1 MKNIVFE
8 NLEIFQNVD
17 FGKFTTMKLSGRAK
31 YFTVIKNV
39 EDFSAAVRFFKKENI
54 PFFILGGGSNTI
66 IRSKFFPGI
75 VIKNE
80 ILGFE
85 QVFEDDKKIE
95 FKVNSGVNWDE
106 FVRFAVSK
114 NLSGCEAMVMIPGTV
129 GALPIQNVGAYGQ
142 EIVDI
147 LKSVKVFEIE
157 TGEIKTLSKE
167 ECQLSYRDSI
177 FKRDK
182 KDKYFVIS
190 INLELSKD
198 RPEDPKYETLK
209 QELKKKNI
217 GKENLTAKDIME
229 AVVEIRS
236 RKLPNP
242 EEIPSAGS
250 FFKNVKITKSTVED
264 FRKKYPEIPIFKVG
278 NEYKIPTGWLIE
290 QTGLKGKE
298 FFGMRVHPGSALV
311 LTNISAKSY
320 DELAKARKIIQDR
333 VFEKFGLKIE
343 QEPLEI

>member
-1 MKNIVFE
+1 MKEIIFE
-8 NLEIFQNVD
+8 NLKIQQGVD
-17 FGKFTTMKLSGRAK
+17 FGKLTTMKISGKAHF
-31 YFTVIKNV
+31 FTVVKNV
-39 EDFSAAVRFFKKENI
+39 EDFKNAIKFSEKNNLPI
-54 PFFILGGGSNTI
+54 FILGGGSNTI
-66 IRSKFFPGI
+66 VKSQNFEG
-75 VIKNE
+75 VVVKNE
-80 ILGFE
+80 IKGFE
-85 QVFEDDKKIE
+85 KVFENDENIE
-95 FKVNSGVNWDE
+95 FCINSGENWHNFVNY
-106 FVRFAVSK
+106 AVSK
-114 NLSGCEAMVMIPGTV
+114 GLSGCEAMAMIPGTV

-147 LKSVKVFEIE
+147 LKSVEVFEIE
-157 TGEIKTLSKE
+157 TEEIKTLSKE

-190 INLELSKD
+190 INLELSKG

-209 QELKKKNI
+209 HELKKKGI
-217 GKENLTAKDIME
+217 KEEDLTSKDVME

-236 RKLPNP
+236 RKLPDP

-250 FFKNVKITKSTVED
+250 FFKNVKITESIAED
-264 FRKKYPEIPIFKVG
+264 FRKKYPGIPIFKVG

-290 QTGLKGKE
+290 QSGLKGRE

-320 DELAKARKIIQDR
+320 DELAQARKLIQDR

>member
-8 NLEIFQNVD
+8 NLEIFQDVD
-17 FGKFTTMKLSGRAK
+17 FGKFTTMKLSGRAR
-31 YFTVIKNV
+31 YFTVVKSV
-39 EDFSAAVRFFKKENI
+39 EDFSAAVHFLKRENI

-66 IRSKFFPGI
+66 VRSKFFPGI

-85 QVFEDDKKIE
+85 QVFEDNKKIE
-95 FKVNSGVNWDE
+95 FKINSGVNWDE
-106 FVRFAVSK
+106 FVRFVVSK

-129 GALPIQNVGAYGQ
+129 GALPIQNAGAYGQ

-147 LKSVKVFEIE
+147 LKSVEVFEIE
-157 TGEIKTLSKE
+157 TEEIRTLSKE
-167 ECQLSYRDSI
+167 DCQLSYRDSI

-190 INLELSKD
+190 INLELSKGQ
-198 RPEDPKYETLK
+198 PENPKYETLK
-209 QELKKKNI
+209 QELAKKGVDEK
-217 GKENLTAKDIME
+217 NLTPKDVME
-229 AVVEIRS
+229 AVIEIRS
-236 RKLPNP
+236 RKLPDP

-250 FFKNVKITKSTVED
+250 FFKNVKITESTVED
-264 FRKKYPEIPIFKVG
+264 FRKKYPEMPIFKVG
-278 NEYKIPTGWLIE
+278 DEYKIPTGWLIE
-290 QTGLKGKE
+290 QVGLKGQE
-298 FFGMRVHPGSALV
+298 FFGMRVYPGSALI

-320 DELAKARKIIQDR
+320 DELAQARKVIQDR

>member
-1 MKNIVFE
+1 MKEIIFE
-8 NLEIFQNVD
+8 NLKIQQGVD
-17 FGKFTTMKLSGRAK
+17 FGKLTTMKISGKAHF
-31 YFTVIKNV
+31 FTVVKNV
-39 EDFSAAVRFFKKENI
+39 EDFKNAIKFSEKNNLPI
-54 PFFILGGGSNTI
+54 FILGGGSNTI
-66 IRSKFFPGI
+66 VKSQNFEG
-75 VIKNE
+75 VVVKNE
-80 ILGFE
+80 IKGFE
-85 QVFEDDKKIE
+85 KVFENDENIE
-95 FKVNSGVNWDE
+95 FCINSGENWHNFVNY
-106 FVRFAVSK
+106 AVSK
-114 NLSGCEAMVMIPGTV
+114 GLSGCEAMAMIPGTV

-147 LKSVKVFEIE
+147 LKSVEVFEIE
-157 TGEIKTLSKE
+157 TEEIKTLSKE

-190 INLELSKD
+190 INLELSKG

-209 QELKKKNI
+209 HELKKKGI
-217 GKENLTAKDIME
+217 KEEDLTSKDVME

-236 RKLPNP
+236 RKLPDP

-250 FFKNVKITKSTVED
+250 FFKNVKITESIAED
-264 FRKKYPEIPIFKVG
+264 FRKKYPGIPIFKVG

-290 QTGLKGKE
+290 QSGLKGRK

-320 DELAKARKIIQDR
+320 DELAQARKLIQDR

>member
-17 FGKFTTMKLSGRAK
+17 FGKFTTMKLDGRTK
-31 YFTVIKNV
+31 YFTVVKSV
-39 EDFSAAVRFFKKENI
+39 EDFSAAVHFLKKENI

-66 IRSKFFPGI
+66 VRSKFFPGI

-95 FKVNSGVNWDE
+95 FKINSGVNWDE

-114 NLSGCEAMVMIPGTV
+114 NLSGCEAMAMIPGTV

-142 EIVDI
+142 EVVDI
-147 LKSVKVFEIE
+147 LKGVEVFEIE
-157 TGEIKTLSKE
+157 TEKIKTLSKE

-190 INLELSKD
+190 INLELSKG

-209 QELKKKNI
+209 HELKKKGI
-217 GKENLTAKDIME
+217 KEEDLTSKDVME
-229 AVVEIRS
+229 AVVKIRS
-236 RKLPNP
+236 RKLPDP

-250 FFKNVKITKSTVED
+250 FFKNVKITESIAED

-278 NEYKIPTGWLIE
+278 DEYKIPTGWLIE
-290 QTGLKGKE
+290 QAGLKGRE

-320 DELAKARKIIQDR
+320 DELAQARKLIQDR

>member
-8 NLEIFQNVD
+8 NLEIFQDVN
-17 FGKFTTMKLSGRAK
+17 FGKFTTMKLDGRAK
-31 YFTVIKNV
+31 YFTVVKSV
-39 EDFSAAVRFFKKENI
+39 EDFSAAVHFLKKENI

-66 IRSKFFPGI
+66 VRSKFFSGI

-114 NLSGCEAMVMIPGTV
+114 NLSGCEAMAMIPGTV

-142 EIVDI
+142 EVVDI
-147 LKSVKVFEIE
+147 LKGVEVFEIE
-157 TGEIKTLSKE
+157 TEDIKTLSKE

-190 INLELSKD
+190 INLELSKG

-209 QELKKKNI
+209 HELKKKGI
-217 GKENLTAKDIME
+217 KEEDLT
-229 AVVEIRS
+229 S
-236 RKLPNP
+236 
-242 EEIPSAGS
+242 
-250 FFKNVKITKSTVED
+250 
-264 FRKKYPEIPIFKVG
+264 
-278 NEYKIPTGWLIE
+278 
-290 QTGLKGKE
+290 KE
-298 FFGMRVHPGSALV
+298 
-311 LTNISAKSY
+311 
-320 DELAKARKIIQDR
+320 
-333 VFEKFGLKIE
+333 
-343 QEPLEI
+343 

>member
-1 MKNIVFE
+1 MH
-8 NLEIFQNVD
+8 
-17 FGKFTTMKLSGRAK
+17 
-31 YFTVIKNV
+31 
-39 EDFSAAVRFFKKENI
+39 FFKKENI

-66 IRSKFFPGI
+66 VRSKFFPGI

-157 TGEIKTLSKE
+157 TEEIKTLSKE

-198 RPEDPKYETLK
+198 RPEDPKYETLR
-209 QELKKKNI
+209 QELKRKNI
-217 GKENLTAKDIME
+217 GKENLTAKDITE

-236 RKLPNP
+236 RKLPDP

-250 FFKNVKITKSTVED
+250 FFKNVKITENIAED
-264 FRKKYPEIPIFKVG
+264 FRKKYPGIPIFEVG
-278 NEYKIPTGWLIE
+278 DNE
-290 QTGLKGKE
+290 
-298 FFGMRVHPGSALV
+298 
-311 LTNISAKSY
+311 
-320 DELAKARKIIQDR
+320 
-333 VFEKFGLKIE
+333 
-343 QEPLEI
+343 